1 MGLTETFV
9 ECYGTVPVP
18 GTSNLYLNSEMQY
31 HCHILQCMNTQ
42 LGKEATLNKGV

>member
-9 ECYGTVPVP
+9 ECYG
-18 GTSNLYLNSEMQY
+18 NLYLNSEMQY